1 MTCIAGDKALSFCT
15 EEGQC
20 SIIQVMKLKYAGSKE
35 LYKKVWVVSLPIIF
49 QNIIDA
55 AVNSADVLML
65 NYVGQDAISAVSL
78 ANSLVGILF
87 MFLYGIGTGIAM
99 LAAQYYGKGDLKTI
113 EKVEGI
119 GLKFALS
126 VAILGAI
133 ACVSVPRLLM
143 RIYTSEAP
151 LIELG
156 AKYLVFIAPGLI
168 FWAIS
173 AVYMSILRCIG
184 KVSTS
189 TVLEAIALICN
200 VALNAVFIFGLFGIP
215 KLGVVGVAIA
225 TTISRLIQLI
235 GCIVVSAS
243 KPGVALT
250 FKTMFQRHKLLE
262 KDFITM
268 AMPAIGNDLAW
279 SVAFSAYSAIIGH
292 LGSDAVAAYSIV
304 NVVRN
309 LGCIMCYG
317 IGSASGI
324 IVGQILGEGSTEEG
338 IKAGYIC
345 LRLAIVTGI
354 IGGLIVLAIM
364 PIVLKIESESFTP
377 EALDY
382 LKFMLLINTYY
393 ITGTSVNTCL
403 IAGVFRAGGDSKFG
417 FKCDLID
424 MWAYAVPLGFLAAF
438 VFKLPVKV
446 VYFLLCTDEFV
457 KWPWVFK
464 HFYSHKWAKN
474 ITRDNIDTEQTQEQS
489 N

>member
-1 MTCIAGDKALSFCT
+1 MKVKA
-15 EEGQC
+15 
-20 SIIQVMKLKYAGSKE
+20 SKE

-55 AVNSADVLML
+55 GVNSVDVLML
-65 NYVGQDAISAVSL
+65 KKVGQTAIGAVSL

-99 LAAQYYGKGDLKTI
+99 LSAQYYGKGDLKTI

-119 GLKFALS
+119 GMKFALS
-126 VAILGAI
+126 VAAAGA
-133 ACVSVPRLLM
+133 ALCVAIPKVLM
-143 RIYTSEAP
+143 RLYTNEEP

-168 FWAIS
+168 FWAVS

-184 KVSTS
+184 KVTTS
-189 TVLEAIALICN
+189 TVLEAIALVCN
-200 VALNAVFIFGLFGIP
+200 VCLNAVFIFGLFGAP

-225 TTISRLIQLI
+225 TTISRFIQLA
-235 GCIVVSAS
+235 GCIVVSVCM

-250 FKTMFQRHKLLE
+250 LKTMFKRYKDLE
-262 KDFITM
+262 HDFLTM

-279 SVAFSAYSAIIGH
+279 SLAFSAYSAIIGH
-292 LGSDAVAAYSIV
+292 MGEDAVAAYSIV

-309 LGCIMCYG
+309 LGTVMCYG
-317 IGSASGI
+317 VGGASGI
-324 IVGQILGEGSTEEG
+324 IVGQILGEGNTEDG
-338 IKAGYIC
+338 VVAGHIC
-345 LRLAIVTGI
+345 LRLSIITGI
-354 IGGLIVLAIM
+354 IGGVIVLALIPLSLM
-364 PIVLKIESESFTP
+364 ITKDTLTAQ
-377 EALDY
+377 ALDY
-382 LKFMLLINTYY
+382 LKFMLFINTYY

-417 FKCDLID
+417 FKCDVID
-424 MWAYAVPLGFLAAF
+424 MWCYAVPLGLLAAF
-438 VFKLPVKV
+438 VLKLPVKA

-464 HFYSHKWAKN
+464 HFYSHVWAKN
-474 ITRDNIDTEQTQEQS
+474 ITRDNIEE
-489 N
+489 

>member
-1 MTCIAGDKALSFCT
+1 MNLTNKKDI
-15 EEGQC
+15 
-20 SIIQVMKLKYAGSKE
+20 
-35 LYKKVWVVSLPIIF
+35 YKKIGIVALPIIF

-55 AVNSADVLML
+55 AVNSADILML

-78 ANSLVGILF
+78 ANSMVGILF

-126 VAILGAI
+126 IAILGAV
-133 ACVSVPRLLM
+133 ACLTIPKTLM
-143 RIYTSEAP
+143 KIYTPNEVY
-151 LIELG
+151 IEIG
-156 AKYLVFIAPGLI
+156 AKYLMYIAPGLL

-184 KVSTS
+184 KVTTS
-189 TVLEAIALICN
+189 TVLEAIALVCN
-200 VALNAVFIFGLFGIP
+200 VGLNAVFIFGLFGAP
-215 KLGVVGVAIA
+215 KLGVIGVAIA
-225 TTISRLIQLI
+225 TTISRFIQLV
-235 GCIVVSAS
+235 GCIIVSLS

-250 FKTMFQRHKLLE
+250 FKTMFRRYKVLE
-262 KDFITM
+262 KDFFSM

-279 SVAFSAYSAIIGH
+279 SLAFSVYSMILGH
-292 LGSDAVAAYSIV
+292 MDSDAVAANSIV

-309 LGCIMCYG
+309 LGTVMCYG
-317 IGSASGI
+317 IGMASGI
-324 IVGQILGEGSTEEG
+324 IVGQILGEGSMEEG
-338 IKAGYIC
+338 IEAGHIC
-345 LRLAIVTGI
+345 LRLSIVSGI
-354 IGGLIVLAIM
+354 LGGLVVIALM
-364 PIVLKIESESFTP
+364 PFTLKHADLTP
-377 EALDY
+377 VALDY
-382 LKFMLLINTYY
+382 LKFMLWINSYY
-393 ITGTSVNTCL
+393 ITGTAVNTCL

-417 FKCDLID
+417 FKCDVID
-424 MWAYAVPLGFLAAF
+424 MWFYAVPLGLLAAF

-474 ITRDNIDTEQTQEQS
+474 ITRETTEINEMS
-489 N
+489 GGDVVSDSSEEDPDSK